1 MDEEEF
7 VSPAQKGYTVYSKSG
22 CPNCTK
28 IKKYL
33 CENGAEML
41 YVNCDEYILE
51 NKEGFLKFI
60 ANLAEKSV
68 RVFPIVFFE
77 RKFIGG
83 YEDTEYHY
91 SRLNAFS
98 DNSFLF

>member
-1 MDEEEF
+1 MEQEF
-7 VSPAQKGYTVYSKSG
+7 EKPKMIGYTVYSKSG

-28 IKKYL
+28 VKKYL
-33 CENGAEML
+33 TD
-41 YVNCDEYILE
+41 VNAPISIVDCDEYLIE
-51 NKEGFLKFI
+51 NKDGFLKFI
-60 ANLAEKSV
+60 ETAAEKSV

-91 SRLNAFS
+91 NRLNAFS
-98 DNSFLF
+98 NNVFF

>member
-1 MDEEEF
+1 MDQEF
-7 VSPAQKGYTVYSKSG
+7 EKPKMSGYTVYSKSG

-28 IKKYL
+28 VKKYL
-33 CENGAEML
+33 TD
-41 YVNCDEYILE
+41 VNAPMNVVDCDEHLIE
-51 NKEGFLKFI
+51 RKEEFLKFI
-60 ANLAEKSV
+60 EEIAEKSV

-83 YEDTEYHY
+83 YADTEYHY

-98 DNSFLF
+98 NDALF

>member
-1 MDEEEF
+1 MEVEF
-7 VSPAQKGYTVYSKSG
+7 EKPKMSGYTVYSKSG

-28 IKKYL
+28 VKKFL
-33 CENGAEML
+33 QNAKAQMT
-41 YVNCDEYILE
+41 VVDCDEYLIE
-51 NKEGFLKFI
+51 SKEEFLKFI
-60 ANLAEKSV
+60 EEAAEKSV

-77 RKFIGG
+77 RKLIGG

-98 DNSFLF
+98 NDAFF